1 MQVRVVD
8 MPCRRCMSTR
18 RLKPGALRP
27 HGQLLWAAGDVSPLG
42 MIVGPHTPTLLLP
55 GDRASSDVSIT
66 IVFQPPPIRNTKCT
80 SPECTPKI
88 SMTLN

>member
-42 MIVGPHTPTLLLP
+42 VIVWPHTPTLLLP
-55 GDRASSDVSIT
+55 GDNASADVSIT